1 MKLHSVSSATP
12 SRHSAMSRSIP
23 VRLGAFALAI
33 VFTAT
38 QTPAQGASTA
48 NAQAGA
54 QQGAATGEST
64 GQAQTTYA
72 TATIATDSAPGA
84 METATTA
91 VLPDAPAAAA
101 PQSESASLSMP
112 PEMKAMMD
120 DASQAAQSLQST
132 PSTTN
137 HKLVQRPGMLVLGI
151 AGVPLI
157 VLGTMIFSL
166 NVGSSG
172 KANGLRNGLGTAFL
186 APGAAMAGF
195 GFYFA
200 FHKKNR

>member
-1 MKLHSVSSATP
+1 MNMHLDSSRTTP
-12 SRHSAMSRSIP
+12 RLGLSSRSLP
-23 VRLGAFALAI
+23 VRLGALALA
-33 VFTAT
+33 VLFTAA
-38 QTPAQGASTA
+38 QMPAQGAPTTA
-48 NAQAGA
+48 VQASSPQNAGA
-54 QQGAATGEST
+54 SQTAA
-64 GQAQTTYA
+64 QLPTTN
-72 TATIATDSAPGA
+72 TATSTDSAGTSA
-84 METATTA
+84 EAA
-91 VLPDAPAAAA
+91 ALPDAPALAGEA
-101 PQSESASLSMP
+101 SDSASLNMP

-120 DASQAAQSLQST
+120 DASQVSQNLQST

-186 APGAAMAGF
+186 APGAAMSGI

-200 FHKKNR
+200 FHKKSQ